1 MCASSGGFRVKP
13 QAHGRATYRRET
25 MNIVSISVPAVI
37 KQSYLSESQKT
48 QCEKAGMT
56 VTRSALGDMD
66 EVELSG
72 NAESKDMEARI
83 VRLLQRISR

>member
-1 MCASSGGFRVKP
+1 
-13 QAHGRATYRRET
+13 
-25 MNIVSISVPAVI
+25 MNNVSIPIPAVI
-37 KQSYLSESQKT
+37 KQSYLSESQKA

-56 VTRSALGDMD
+56 VTRSVLGDMD

-72 NAESKDMEARI
+72 NAESKDLEARI

>member
-1 MCASSGGFRVKP
+1 
-13 QAHGRATYRRET
+13 
-25 MNIVSISVPAVI
+25 MNIVSIPVPAVI
-37 KQSYLSESQKT
+37 KQSYLSESQKA

-72 NAESKDMEARI
+72 NAESKDLEERI
-83 VRLLQRISR
+83 VRVLQRISR

>member
-1 MCASSGGFRVKP
+1 
-13 QAHGRATYRRET
+13 
-25 MNIVSISVPAVI
+25 MNIVSIPVPAVI

-48 QCEKAGMT
+48 QCEKEGMA

-72 NAESKDMEARI
+72 NAESKDLEERI
-83 VRLLQRISR
+83 VRVLQRISR

>member
-1 MCASSGGFRVKP
+1 
-13 QAHGRATYRRET
+13 
-25 MNIVSISVPAVI
+25 MNIVSIPVPAVI

-48 QCEKAGMT
+48 QCGKAGMA

-72 NAESKDMEARI
+72 NAESKDLEERI
-83 VRLLQRISR
+83 VRVLQRISR